1 MNANKNSAV
10 IGQVKGAFNPTPK
23 ELDPFRAI
31 QYGKHAILDLKDLV
45 SYASI
50 EIKTDLPIGRLGR
63 VSLERNGSE
72 LIGWDAKIFHVRD
85 KYLDKPVQQKG
96 VGGATHT
103 RLILDFSDETMRT
116 LTGIRRGELVHLA
129 GEQLVLKVAIK
140 QKQTNDPTS
149 PEFTARARTL
159 PYQAV
164 RFFQQRLTEVVIDHT
179 LAGEQKHTFPLQ
191 GGNVR
196 LRRLFLETENNDI
209 TKVEIRRDNTPIY
222 EINVD
227 DLNFDL
233 KRYHD
238 KQHTDDFV
246 VMDFIAGGWAA
257 EQAFIPIAASSL
269 QLVITKRTAGNINLH
284 MDYLD
289 IERQVSA

>member
-1 MNANKNSAV
+1 MNEQHANAV
-10 IGQVKGAFNPTPK
+10 VNKIKGAFTPTPK

-45 SYASI
+45 AYAAI
-50 EIKTDLPIGRLGR
+50 EIKTDLPLSRLGR

-72 LIGWDAKIFHVRD
+72 LIGWDAKLFHVRD
-85 KYLDKPVQQKG
+85 EYLELPVQKKG
-96 VGGATHT
+96 VDSATHT
-103 RLILDFSDETMRT
+103 RLVLDFSDETLRT

-140 QKQTNDPTS
+140 QKHATDPNT
-149 PEFTARARTL
+149 PEFTARARVL
-159 PYQAV
+159 PYQSV

-196 LRRLFLETENNDI
+196 LRRMFLETENNDI

-233 KRYHD
+233 KRFHD
-238 KQHTDDFV
+238 KHVTDDYV
-246 VMDFIAGGWAA
+246 IVDFISGGWAA
-257 EQAFIPIAASSL
+257 EQAFVPIAASSL
-269 QLVITKRTAGNINLH
+269 QLVVTKRTAGNINVHL
-284 MDYLD
+284 DYLD
-289 IERQVSA
+289 IERQVSM